1 MGERL
6 GKKDKK
12 IACTWMSRED
22 ILSFLNIFGLDDIRI
37 GLDPPE
43 HSNDSVFSPV
53 GIRTKSVAS

>member
-1 MGERL
+1 
-6 GKKDKK
+6 
-12 IACTWMSRED
+12 MSRED
-22 ILSFLNIFGLDDIRI
+22 IRSFLNKFGLDDIRI